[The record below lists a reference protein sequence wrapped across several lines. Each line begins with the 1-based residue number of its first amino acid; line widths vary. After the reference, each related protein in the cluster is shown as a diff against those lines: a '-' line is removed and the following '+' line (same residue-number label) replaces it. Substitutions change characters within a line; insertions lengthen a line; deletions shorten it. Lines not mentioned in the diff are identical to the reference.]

1 VSSISKEEV
10 VLLVEEVVGGDG
22 GGIAWDEEGEFDGCP
37 SCSSEALWLSSLPLA
52 PTSWITNL
60 AEPPAGTVTTQDTAP
75 PAPLEPPPPTNSL
88 TPCFDGLMA
97 HGRPLQPSPSQTI
110 SMPKV
115 GFSSRKGVAGSR

>member
-1 VSSISKEEV
+1 M
-10 VLLVEEVVGGDG
+10 LVEEVVGGDG
-22 GGIAWDEEGEFDGCP
+22 GGIAWDGEGELDGCR
-37 SCSSEALWLSSLPLA
+37 SSSSSSEAPWLSSLSLT
-52 PTSWITNL
+52 PTSWITKL

-75 PAPLEPPPPTNSL
+75 PAPLEPPPPTSSL

-110 SMPKV
+110 SMPKD